1 MTAQHHGRRSPAHRT
16 PGRTTLAEY
25 RRFLH
30 TALRS
35 PTTVGAATP
44 TSQAVGRTVAQV
56 VPRTGSPVVVE
67 LGPGTGSLSG
77 AIHHRLPESG
87 RHIGIE
93 LDEGLVQH
101 LRVNYPRMET
111 VHADA
116 RDLRGVLNR
125 LGVEAADVIVTSIPW
140 SLLPKDAQDD
150 ILRQCHEV
158 LTPTG
163 VFTALTYLPMQHT
176 PTGHR
181 FGTRLYSGFDEVL
194 THATW
199 RNLPPILHYTCR
211 RPLPGTEQ

>member
-1 MTAQHHGRRSPAHRT
+1 MTAQHHGRRAPERRT
-16 PGRTTLAEY
+16 PGGTPLAEY
-25 RRFLH
+25 GRFFR

-44 TSQAVGRTVAQV
+44 TSQVVGRTVAQV
-56 VPRTGSPVVVE
+56 VPRSGAPVVVE

-77 AIHHRLPESG
+77 AIHHRLPGAG

-93 LDEGLVQH
+93 LDEGLVRH
-101 LRVNYPRMET
+101 LRTNYPRMET

-116 RDLRGVLNR
+116 RDLRGVLDR

-140 SLLPKDAQDD
+140 SLLPENAQGD
-150 ILRQCHEV
+150 ILRQCHEA
-158 LTPTG
+158 LTPAG

-176 PTGHR
+176 PTGRR
-181 FGTRLYSGFDEVL
+181 FGTRLHSDFDEVL
-194 THATW
+194 THVTW

-211 RPLPGTEQ
+211 RPLVTNEG